1 MKLLVCLKQVPELS
15 AGVPDETL
23 GLIFPENAP
32 QAVSVLDACALEA
45 AARIQDEDPACSITL
60 LALDGETALR
70 DGLSAVG
77 EEALLLRDPF
87 FAGADPVAKGVSL
100 AAAVREWE
108 RRRGGPFDLILCG
121 QQSSDLGSGLTG
133 PVLAGCLGRPAV
145 SGVLEAAVEGDRF
158 RFRRQ
163 IQDGVQAVTAPRPC
177 VALVTWTGYS
187 LRFPNILRRMEA
199 VDRML
204 PEIDIG
210 DVLVIHDTGA
220 HGFSMGYNYNG
231 KLRSAE
237 VLLKE
242 DGSHQLIRRAETP
255 ADYFATFDFTPFFK
269 DYFKK

>member
-32 QAVSVLDACALEA
+32 QAVSALDTCALEA

-60 LALDGETALR
+60 LSLDGETALR

-204 PEIDIG
+204 PVLDASVLSEKDRAAVSRRSDRMHPVKTFAPRCKT
-210 DVLVIHDTGA
+210 DVVQIRASTGEGA
-220 HGFSMGYNYNG
+220 ALGLLAMLERA
-231 KLRSAE
+231 K
-237 VLLKE
+237 VL
-242 DGSHQLIRRAETP
+242 
-255 ADYFATFDFTPFFK
+255 
-269 DYFKK
+269 